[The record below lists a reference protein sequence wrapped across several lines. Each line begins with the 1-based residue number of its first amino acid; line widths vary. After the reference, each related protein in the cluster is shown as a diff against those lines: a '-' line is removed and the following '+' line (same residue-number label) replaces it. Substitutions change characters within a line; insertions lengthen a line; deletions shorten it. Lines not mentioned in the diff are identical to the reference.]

1 MDRLENIKI
10 FYDLL
15 DSFKIKQGGFF
26 KLSES
31 MKNNTIPHRD
41 VYFFFD
47 ESEPRSDSGCGP
59 RVVRVGTHGLT
70 VGSKSSLRGRLAQ
83 HRGTVGTGSGNHRGS
98 IFRLL
103 VGQALISKED
113 LDVPTWGLK
122 NDAGKASRETGISLD
137 ALRSA
142 ETPVEIR
149 VSSIIKKF
157 PFVLVDIPDEPSPNS
172 FRSYIEKS
180 SIALLSN
187 FERNPIDL
195 PSSNW
200 LGLYSNRE
208 KVSRSGLWN
217 SDYVDKTFDNM
228 FLNELNNIHL
238 GSR

>member
-31 MKNNTIPHRD
+31 MKNNTIPHRG

-70 VGSKSSLRGRLAQ
+70 VGSKSSLHGRLAQ
-83 HRGTVGTGSGNHRGS
+83 HRGTVGTGGGNHRGS

-103 VGQALISKED
+103 VGQALISRD
-113 LDVPTWGLK
+113 NFDVPTWGLK
-122 NDAGKASRETGISLD
+122 SDAGKASRKTGISLD
-137 ALRSA
+137 VLRSV
-142 ETPVEIR
+142 ETPIEIH
-149 VSSIIKKF
+149 VSHIINKL
-157 PFVLVDIPDEPSPNS
+157 PFILLDISDEPGPDSL
-172 FRSYIEKS
+172 RADIEKG

-187 FERNPIDL
+187 FDKPQIDP

-200 LGLYSNRE
+200 LGCYSNRE
-208 KVSRSGLWN
+208 KVRRSGLWN
-217 SDYVDKTFDNM
+217 SDHVDKKVDM
-228 FLNELNNIHL
+228 QFLDKLNKCL
-238 GSR
+238 DYS